1 MKKLTLSLVSILAMS
16 GLSYGGGDID
26 PVPVPVAPVAATSAW
41 FIGVMG
47 GYENASSDTTILN
60 TSCNAEFYGNS
71 DQDYGLFGVKVGYMF
86 DFNNRVDLSFETSNN
101 DRGFLRVPIS
111 LNYTYVTDYEIAN
124 IHPLIGVGFGWVD
137 WKDTVLCQG
146 VGTDVD
152 MDGTMWQV
160 RIGGLYELN
169 EDWEAEVYY
178 RYSQVSL
185 DAEDFQGNGYTGNI
199 NVDNID
205 RNGVFLGINYKF

>member
-1 MKKLTLSLVSILAMS
+1 MKKLTLSLVSVLAMS

-26 PVPVPVAPVAATSAW
+26 PVPVVPEVATGAW

-47 GYENASSDTTILN
+47 GYENASADTTILN
-60 TSCNAEFYGNS
+60 TSCNAEFYDSS
-71 DQDYGLFGVKVGYMF
+71 DQDYGLFGIKIGYMF
-86 DFNNRVDLSFETSNN
+86 NFNHRIDASFETSNN
-101 DRGFLRVPIS
+101 DNGFLRVPFS
-111 LNYTYVTDYEIAN
+111 VNYTYVADYEMAN
-124 IHPLIGVGFGWVD
+124 IHPLVGIGFGWVD
-137 WKDTVLCQG
+137 WSDTVLCNG

-152 MDGTMWQV
+152 LDGTMWQV

-185 DAEDFQGNGYTGNI
+185 DAEDFQGNGDTGNI

-205 RNGVFLGINYKF
+205 RNGIFLGINYKF